1 MRSLRDRLVARDRT
15 VERSRACSS
24 TADPRVVTI
33 AVAGMISAS
42 GGSFSWTGAS
52 ERYDQAIGENSSVHT
67 GADAATDG
75 SALQPAVAF

>member
-1 MRSLRDRLVARDRT
+1 
-15 VERSRACSS
+15 
-24 TADPRVVTI
+24 VTI

-75 SALQPAVAF
+75 SALQTAVAF